1 MKADGKD
8 IKTMQKLLR
17 HSNYKV
23 TVDRYT
29 QAVTS

>member
-8 IKTMQKLLR
+8 IKTMQKPLR

-23 TVDRYT
+23 TYI
-29 QAVTS
+29 S